1 MATGAVSLSQRLRG
15 IHHVGITVEDMGKAL
30 EFYTEVLG
38 GQLII
43 SEEGQAGD
51 TMHNTLLQ
59 QEELEAAQAGIDQ
72 EALAVPNLRD
82 GRHLLDAYFIQF
94 SNLVVE
100 LLQYR
105 DASAPPKGA
114 VPYPAKHPH
123 GGSPAYVN
131 AMHVSFYLNDDVDVG
146 QFVADL
152 EAECERRGMPQVRCN
167 RIVRVNSEEE
177 RRRIG
182 AQYRFCKLVDTPE
195 HSFGEFSGWTLVYCK
210 GPNGEQLEFNQV
222 LGKAKTLFTK
232 AQALFTGETQADRRS

>member
-1 MATGAVSLSQRLRG
+1 MTNGATNLSQCMRG

-43 SEEGQAGD
+43 SEEGLVGD

-59 QEELEAAQAGIDQ
+59 KEELEAIQDGVDPQ
-72 EALAVPNLRD
+72 DRAVPNLRD
-82 GRHLLDAYFIQF
+82 GSQLLDAYFVQF
-94 SNLVVE
+94 SNMVIE

-105 DASAPPKGA
+105 DASAAPKGA
-114 VPYPAKHPH
+114 VAYPAKHPH
-123 GGSPAYVN
+123 GSSPAYVN
-131 AMHVSFYLNDDVDVG
+131 AMHVSFYLNDDVDVD

-152 EAECERRGMPQVRCN
+152 EAECQRRGMPQVRCN

-177 RRRIG
+177 RRQTEAR
-182 AQYRFCKLVDTPE
+182 YRSCKMIDSPE
-195 HSFGEFSGWTLVYCK
+195 HSFGEFAGWTLLYCK

-222 LGKAKTLFTK
+222 IGKAKGLFAK
-232 AQALFTGETQADRRS
+232 SLAQFAATRAGRR

>member
-1 MATGAVSLSQRLRG
+1 MAKGAGSLSQRLRG

-43 SEEGQAGD
+43 SEEGLAGD

-59 QEELEAAQAGIDQ
+59 KEELEAAQAGIDPQ
-72 EALAVPNLRD
+72 ALAVPNLRD
-82 GRHLLDAYFIQF
+82 GRHLLDSYFIQF
-94 SNLVVE
+94 SNFVVE

-123 GGSPAYVN
+123 GSSPTYVN
-131 AMHVSFYLNDDVDVG
+131 AMHVSFYLNDDVDAD

-167 RIVRVNSEEE
+167 RIVRVTSEEE
-177 RRRIG
+177 RRRTE
-182 AQYRFCKLVDTPE
+182 ARYRSCKLVDTPE
-195 HSFGEFSGWTLVYCK
+195 HSFGEFSGWTLFYCK
-210 GPNGEQLEFNQV
+210 GPSGEQLEFNQV
-222 LGKAKTLFTK
+222 LGKAKALFTK
-232 AQALFTGETQADRRS
+232 AQARFTGEPQADRR